1 MKRNLAKTLVL
12 LLAAVLA
19 LAACTRGGEG
29 TPTNEPTQAP
39 GITQSAATTA
49 PTDAAPSFDHDPNLN
64 DPGVLPICKETVK
77 LTIGLVENANV
88 MDFETNDMTKLI
100 EEQGNFDLEFMFYSS
115 EMTTQ
120 LNTVIAGG
128 AFDDL
133 PDVILRAPGDAF
145 VFQWGLAG
153 AILPLNDYYENSAY
167 HLDLAKERTGVDFL
181 PMITSPDGNIYGIP
195 SFNQSVGNE
204 NPGKVW
210 VYKPWLDA
218 LDIEVP
224 ETVDEYKAML
234 TAFKNEDP
242 NGNNKADEIP
252 LLGKP
257 YALTAPWIQALV
269 PAWQFVGNN
278 HYVNNDGQVGV
289 FYNTDEYR
297 EALKYINTL
306 MDEGL
311 MPDYQFTLDTT
322 MYNNLAGNA
331 EIAIV
336 GSILDSGT
344 TVTQRVEDY
353 IGIAPLKQ
361 ADGTGYVSYVPSV
374 ANISF
379 MISSGCETPEAAFRL
394 GDLLISEDMSIMT
407 RWGNQGQ
414 HWDYLKDVE
423 IDMTQYEAWYED
435 AGFPGYVIIH
445 EDPWGIVQNFH
456 WYQAGPF
463 IRQYGIAAGR
473 VVPKGQV
480 NSEYM
485 IAQAMPLYQ
494 AATAAGS
501 ADKAIPK
508 LIYTAEE
515 TNAITEVVASL
526 ETYAKESTAAFCVG
540 QLDINDDAAWQAY
553 INELDAIGLPG
564 VLEVVQ
570 GVFDRMYGG

>member
-19 LAACTRGGEG
+19 LSACTRGEG
-29 TPTNEPTQAP
+29 TPTTEPTHAP
-39 GITQSAATTA
+39 GTTQSTATTA
-49 PTDAAPSFDHDPNLN
+49 PTETEAPAFDHDPNLN

-77 LTIGLVENANV
+77 LTIGLTENANV
-88 MDFETNDMTKLI
+88 LDYETNDMTKLI
-100 EEQGNFDLEFMFYSS
+100 EEQGNFDLEFQFYSS

-120 LNTVIAGG
+120 INTVVAGG

-133 PDVILRAPGDAF
+133 PDVILRAPGDAY
-145 VFQWGLAG
+145 VYQWGQAG
-153 AILPLNDYYENSAY
+153 AIIPLNDYYEHSAY
-167 HLDLAKERTGVDFL
+167 HLNIAKERTGVDFI

-195 SFNQSVGNE
+195 SYNQSLGNE

-218 LDIEVP
+218 LGIEIP
-224 ETVDEYKAML
+224 KTVDEYKEML
-234 TAFKNEDP
+234 VKFKNEDP

-257 YALTAPWIQALV
+257 YALTAPWIQGLV
-269 PAWQFVGNN
+269 PAWQFVGNS
-278 HYVNNDGQVGV
+278 HFVNNNGQVGV
-289 FYNTDEYR
+289 FYNTDGYR
-297 EALKYINTL
+297 EALKYIHSL
-306 MDEGL
+306 IEEGL
-311 MPDYQFTLDTT
+311 IPDYQFTLDIT

-336 GSILDSGT
+336 GSIIDSGT

-361 ADGTGYVSYVPSV
+361 ADGTGYVSFVPSV
-374 ANISF
+374 ANIAF
-379 MISSGCETPEAAFRL
+379 MISAGCETPEAAFRL
-394 GDLLISEDMSIMT
+394 GDLLVSEDLSIMT

-423 IDMTQYEAWYED
+423 LDMSQYEAWYEE

-473 VVPKGQV
+473 VVPKGQI
-480 NSEYM
+480 NSEFM
-485 IAQAMPLYQ
+485 IAQCIPHYLT
-494 AATAAGS
+494 ATAAGS
-501 ADKAIPK
+501 KDMAIPK
-508 LIYTAEE
+508 LIYTTEE
-515 TNAITEVVASL
+515 TNATTETLANLQSYV
-526 ETYAKESTAAFCVG
+526 TESTASFCMG
-540 QLDINDDAAWQAY
+540 QLDIHDDAAWQAY
-553 INELDAIGLPG
+553 LDELDAIGLPE
-564 VLEVVQ
+564 VLDVAQ
-570 GVFDRMYGG
+570 TVFDRMYGG